1 MNYSEVETLSG
12 TIQAVFG
19 DDFDIDLTIG
29 VENIKGGDTEFL
41 KSQCM
46 KDLDPD
52 FRTRVRPGDIV
63 VGGRNF
69 GYGHPHYPPMI
80 ALRAL
85 GIVAIVADSFA
96 PGFWR
101 GETHNGFPLIAIPG
115 IASRVAVGDA
125 YSLDWRDSLIR
136 IGDEGRQYVGAD
148 LSPHQI
154 NVIEAG
160 GAYNLLLQQH
170 SALAH

>member
-1 MNYSEVETLSG
+1 
-12 TIQAVFG
+12 
-19 DDFDIDLTIG
+19 
-29 VENIKGGDTEFL
+29 
-41 KSQCM
+41 
-46 KDLDPD
+46 
-52 FRTRVRPGDIV
+52 
-63 VGGRNF
+63 
-69 GYGHPHYPPMI
+69 MI

-96 PGFWR
+96 PGFWW